1 MKSEPSTPLNVRL
14 GYLLGAAGDWWTV
27 PSLERIDLWSS
38 RLYRSSIADLWRE
51 TLGATPD
58 CVDALLSGTQ
68 DEGVRT
74 IAEYERLFVGPA
86 APSCPPY
93 EATWRSD
100 PRGARG
106 QGALCGSP
114 VEEVLQIYDALGF
127 RLNSARRELG
137 DHIAVEFE
145 GAACAFAMNAA
156 PEAWRLVDHLRSWAP
171 RLCSAVRSHSSATF
185 FPALAETTEEML
197 SGLDIARLAMDATPQ
212 ECSPVASPA

>member
-1 MKSEPSTPLNVRL
+1 MKSDPSAPLNARL
-14 GYLLGAAGDWWTV
+14 GYLLEAAGDWWTV
-27 PSLERIDLWSS
+27 PSVERIELWSS
-38 RLYRSSIADLWRE
+38 SLYRNSIAGLWRE
-51 TLGATPD
+51 TLGANPD
-58 CVDALLSGTQ
+58 CVNALFDAIQ

-74 IAEYERLFVGPA
+74 ISEYERLFVGPA

-100 PRGARG
+100 RGTGA

-137 DHIAVEFE
+137 DHIAVECE

-156 PEAWRLVDHLRSWAP
+156 PEAWRLVDHLRSWTP
-171 RLCSAVRSHSSATF
+171 RFCSAVRSQSSAKF
-185 FPALAETTEEML
+185 FLALAETTEEML
-197 SGLDIARLAMDATPQ
+197 SGLDIARLATDATPQ
-212 ECSPVASPA
+212 EYSSAISPQ